1 MFGIEFTPLSGA
13 VLLGAT
19 LIFFLRVIGI
29 TLSTVRMLVMMRGQ
43 KLLSAV
49 LGFFEV
55 LVYVIAI
62 GQVVTNLS
70 NIWNILGY
78 CLGFSAG
85 TLVGMWLDERVV
97 GGYANVRIISRYQAP
112 GIVEAIREAGYGATL
127 DWATGRSGSVG
138 MVMATVRRKEVKE
151 LCDLA
156 DHVDSTA
163 FITVDEART
172 VRRGYMHLTQREK

>member
-1 MFGIEFTPLSGA
+1 MFGIEFTPLTGA

-19 LIFFLRVIGI
+19 LIFLLRVIGI
-29 TLSTVRMLVMMRGQ
+29 TISTVRVLVMMRGQ

-49 LGFFEV
+49 MGFFEV
-55 LVYVIAI
+55 LVYVLAI
-62 GQVVTNLS
+62 GEVVNNLS
-70 NIWNILGY
+70 NAWNILGY
-78 CLGFSAG
+78 CLGFSTG
-85 TLVGMWLDERVV
+85 TLVGMWLDERMV
-97 GGYANVRIISRYQAP
+97 GGYANVRIISRYQAQ
-112 GIVEAIREAGYGATL
+112 GIAEAIRDAGYGATL
-127 DWATGRSGSVG
+127 DWATGRGGSVG
-138 MVMATVRRKEVKE
+138 MVMATVRRKEVTE

>member
-1 MFGIEFTPLSGA
+1 MFGVELTPLSGA
-13 VLLGAT
+13 VLLGAA
-19 LIFFLRVIGI
+19 LIFGLRVIGI
-29 TLSTVRMLVMMRGQ
+29 TLSTVRVLMMMRGQ
-43 KLLSAV
+43 KLASAA

-62 GQVVTNLS
+62 GQVVSNLS

-78 CLGFSAG
+78 CFGFSAG
-85 TLVGMWLDERVV
+85 TVFGMWLDDHLA
-97 GGYANVRIISRYQAP
+97 GGYANVRIISRYQAQA
-112 GIVEAIREAGYGATL
+112 IVEAIRAAGYGATL

-138 MVMATVRRKEVKE
+138 MVMATVRRKEVNE
-151 LCDLA
+151 VCDLA
-156 DHVDSTA
+156 DHVDAAA